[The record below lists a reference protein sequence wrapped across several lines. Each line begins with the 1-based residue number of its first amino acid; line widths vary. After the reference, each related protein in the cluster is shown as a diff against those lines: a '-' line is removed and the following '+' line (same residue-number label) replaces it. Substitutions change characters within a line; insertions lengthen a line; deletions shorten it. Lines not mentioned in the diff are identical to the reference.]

1 MIDHKIADGCT
12 FSIISTG
19 KWESVY
25 KKEILSLLDADKAV
39 SRENQDRIMQI
50 LSQLLNDLEVKANHE
65 REEKIDITISALE
78 KIAAMDGLN
87 DDMDIFSSK
96 EFSSTIT

>member
-1 MIDHKIADGCT
+1 
-12 FSIISTG
+12 
-19 KWESVY
+19 
-25 KKEILSLLDADKAV
+25 
-39 SRENQDRIMQI
+39 MQI

-96 EFSSTIT
+96 NTGKAGS